1 MNQNFQFQITWS
13 QNWEIWIKIQ
23 NTETENF
30 LHKFSSLSF
39 DVEQFDWIEKDFV
52 KFLIQ
57 KLHYSQEERKFFL
70 RKWNER
76 KFLYFLRNTDF
87 FVFEWNKEKIFF
99 SDEQE
104 KFFFSQKI
112 SQTDKKFFISI
123 KKWFFIFCDD
133 DEIYYFN
140 DWEIFKTKWIE
151 QYLQFWIWNFLR
163 DLLKMWVLKIGISSL
178 WDVEKFLIPHL
189 EDFSWNE
196 IVKPEKPKIFYKN
209 DYGLS
214 ISVERIKDGFYSD
227 DVRFYFHYEKNSRKY
242 NFLEW
247 VFLNRKNQELRELDW
262 LNTFKLFWSFWNIYP
277 DKNVF
282 LEKFSERTELK
293 WEISDLENS
302 RRDVPLERLKS
313 NENTKFIPFLSESE
327 ENIEY
332 YLRNFSLD
340 EKIVN
345 LLKEFSEEFYFE
357 ERRFYI
363 EFEFNSLVFRKF
375 TKKLLEFVEEIN
387 SEKNIAKLNFWK
399 DIPTLKFSS
408 KKITIDFWI
417 EKMDWNVL
425 EMNLKYF
432 VWKDEISKNLLT
444 RFIWD
449 NEYILFWEASDLED
463 WKSSGNSE
471 YLKCSNRKKIWEFLE
486 FLEKFDQIWE
496 SRFHSKAWQV
506 SEIENFLSQNK
517 SLLKISRWKKYEE
530 FFWEVQSLKPV
541 WEIKIAKNLEK
552 ILRDYQKRWVYW
564 LHFLRKYY
572 FWGILADDMWLWKTL
587 QTIAFMDSVKKRKK
601 PFLVVCPKTLIFNW
615 ENEINKFSP
624 NLKFLSIHWWISERK
639 KIFDEK
645 ILNNSEKNK
654 TKNKKFS
661 EKNFDYDVIIT
672 SYSTLKQDIKKYQES
687 EISFDTVFID
697 EAQHIKNHKTKTSS
711 AIKMIDSDYKI
722 ALSWTPLEN
731 WVHEIWSIFDFAMW
745 WFLWNYPEFRKD
757 FENPIKKD
765 SSKEHLNY
773 LAGKIKPFLLR
784 REKTEILKELPEK
797 IEQNSFFKLSDFQEK
812 MYKDVLASLKKNV
825 FDKVEKDWFEKS
837 RIEIL
842 AALTKLRQICNHPWQ
857 IDEKYLE
864 EESWKVEIFIEL
876 LRDAI
881 EWNHKILVFSS
892 FVKTLNILKTKLEK
906 EWIDFSM
913 ITGQT
918 KNRWTEVENFE
929 KNPDK
934 KVFLISLKAWW
945 TWLNLT
951 AADTVV
957 LFDPWWNPMVEMQA
971 MDRAHRM
978 WQKNVVNVY
987 SLIWKWTIEEK
998 MLKIKAK
1005 KKSLFNWIVS
1015 KNDEFIQNLSWEDL
1029 KGLFEY

>member
-1 MNQNFQFQITWS
+1 MNNTFQFQITWS
-13 QNWEIWIKIQ
+13 QNWQIWITIQ
-23 NTETENF
+23 NTNTENF
-30 LHKFSSLSF
+30 LHKFSSLNF
-39 DVEQFDWIEKDFV
+39 DVEKFFWIEKDFV

-57 KLHYSQEERKFFL
+57 KLYYSQEDRKFFL

-87 FVFEWNKEKIFF
+87 FVFEWNWEKIFF
-99 SDEQE
+99 EEEKNSENGEKIFE
-104 KFFFSQKI
+104 KFSFTQKI
-112 SQTDKKFFISI
+112 SQTENKFFISI

-133 DEIYYFN
+133 DEIFYFR
-140 DWEIFKTKWIE
+140 DWIIFKTKWIE

-163 DLLKMWVLKIGISSL
+163 DLLKMWVLKIAISSL

-196 IVKPEKPKIFYKN
+196 IVKPEKPKIFYEN
-209 DYGLS
+209 DYDLVV
-214 ISVERIKDGFYSD
+214 SVQRIKDDFYSD

-247 VFLNRKNQELRELDW
+247 LFLNKKNLELRELEW
-262 LNTFKLFWSFWNIYP
+262 LKSFWNFWNIFS
-277 DKNVF
+277 DKNGF
-282 LEKFSERTELK
+282 FEKFSEKTELK
-293 WEISDLENS
+293 WEIFDPEKNNFT
-302 RRDVPLERLKS
+302 E
-313 NENTKFIPFLSESE
+313 KFIPFLSKD
-327 ENIEY
+327 
-332 YLRNFSLD
+332 D
-340 EKIVN
+340 EKIFYFQRN
-345 LLKEFSEEFYFE
+345 FFLDKKISDLLKKFSEEFYFE
-357 ERRFYI
+357 ERRFYV

-375 TKKLLEFVEEIN
+375 SKKLLELVEELN
-387 SEKNIAKLNFWK
+387 SEKNDKLKHAVATLKFWK
-399 DIPTLKFSS
+399 DISTLKFAS

-417 EKMDWNVL
+417 EKMEWNVL

-432 VWKDEISKNLLT
+432 IWKEEISKNLLT
-444 RFIWD
+444 RFVWD
-449 NEYILFWEASDLED
+449 NEYILFWEWE
-463 WKSSGNSE
+463 NSE
-471 YLKCSNRKKIWEFLE
+471 YLKCSNRKKISEFLE
-486 FLEKFDQIWE
+486 FLEKFEKIWE
-496 SRFHSKAWQV
+496 SNFHSKAWQV

-517 SLLKISRWKKYEE
+517 KFLKISRWKKYEE
-530 FFWEVQSLKPV
+530 FFWEVQNLKPV

-587 QTIAFMDSVKKRKK
+587 QTIAFMDSVKNRKK

-615 ENEINKFSP
+615 ENEIKKFSP
-624 NLKFLSIHWWISERK
+624 NLKFLSIYWSVKERENIFENKILFKKFWK
-639 KIFDEK
+639 KIEK
-645 ILNNSEKNK
+645 FEPEKFK
-654 TKNKKFS
+654 
-661 EKNFDYDVIIT
+661 YDVIIT
-672 SYSTLKQDIKKYQES
+672 SYSTLKQDIKKYFES

-711 AIKMIDSDYKI
+711 AIKSIDSDHKI
-722 ALSWTPLEN
+722 ALTWTPLEN
-731 WVHEIWSIFDFAMW
+731 WVNEIWSIFDYAMW
-745 WFLWNYPEFRKD
+745 WFLWNYPDFRKD

-765 SSKEHLNY
+765 NSKEHLNY

-797 IEQNSFFKLSDFQEK
+797 IEQNTFFKLSDFQEK
-812 MYKDVLASLKKNV
+812 MYKDVLADLKKNV
-825 FDKVEKDWFEKS
+825 FEKVEKDWFNKS

-857 IDEKYLE
+857 IDEKFLA
-864 EESWKVEIFIEL
+864 EESWKVDVFIEL
-876 LRDAI
+876 LKDAI

-892 FVKTLNILKTKLEK
+892 FVKTLNILKDKLEK

-918 KNRWTEVENFE
+918 KDRWVEVENFE